1 MDEDEHKCKLK
12 LSLSELAVGRD
23 GEPRTALSERCLQN
37 LLSQTIVK
45 LRE

>member
-1 MDEDEHKCKLK
+1 MKMNISVSRTYHYL
-12 LSLSELAVGRD
+12 ELAVGRG
-23 GEPRTALSERCLQN
+23 GEPRTALSECCLQN